1 MSGEKRMDG
10 RQDAKVGYSA
20 AYPTGRELMLE
31 HRYDTPEKLCFGGE
45 PRRM

>member
-20 AYPTGRELMLE
+20 AFPTCAER
-31 HRYDTPEKLCFGGE
+31 LCFSLE
-45 PRRM
+45 F